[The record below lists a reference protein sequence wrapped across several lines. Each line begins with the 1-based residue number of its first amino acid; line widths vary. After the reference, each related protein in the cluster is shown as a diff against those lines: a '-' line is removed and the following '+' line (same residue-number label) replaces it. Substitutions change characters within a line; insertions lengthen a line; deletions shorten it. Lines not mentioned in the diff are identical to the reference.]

1 MLKNENNTTVSP
13 VTTEGANYYA
23 GVQINLVLHILIS
36 DVCIESTWPWGDF
49 AEVGRRNFILHFI
62 KK

>member
-1 MLKNENNTTVSP
+1 MTVSP